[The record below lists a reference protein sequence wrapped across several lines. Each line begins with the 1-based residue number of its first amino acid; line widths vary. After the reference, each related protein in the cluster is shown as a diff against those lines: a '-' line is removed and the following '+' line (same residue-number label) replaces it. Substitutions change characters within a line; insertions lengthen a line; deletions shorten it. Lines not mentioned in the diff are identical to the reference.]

1 MALLDLDITGL
12 SVPGSARTNKAFR
25 ISRVAEYIGAD
36 GYFYNFKP
44 DDKTALVKKMQ
55 LQGKLAM
62 VGDGVNDAPALA
74 AANVGIAIGGH
85 KNVSLAVMSADI
97 VILGDDAKD
106 LITILGLSRKMGGI
120 INKQNYT
127 WAMGFNAIGLT
138 WQPSACLTLSWPRYF
153 IISVRSLKWSMPA
166 VCISPALKILRLG
179 LCFRR
184 WMKSPV
190 ENK

>member
-12 SVPGSARTNKAFR
+12 SVPSSAWTNKAFR

-55 LQGKLAM
+55 LQGNVAM

-106 LITILGLSRKMGGI
+106 LITILRLSLKMGGI
-120 INKQNYT
+120 IKQNYT

-138 WQPSACLTLSWPRYF
+138 LATLGALNPIVAALFHHLS
-153 IISVRSLKWSMPA
+153 RSS
-166 VCISPALKILRLG
+166 
-179 LCFRR
+179 
-184 WMKSPV
+184 
-190 ENK
+190 